1 MLKELKLEGSEIF
14 FVGHSAGSPIA
25 LRCYVEASS
34 KQLLP
39 ERAKLGGCYVVAP
52 AVLELGEDPD
62 AYNQSEEVRRGEE
75 RGAEAKLTAAP
86 VPAPSPLLLI
96 QDGSQIPLPLRLA
109 AFRTLLALPDAFS
122 VKVARR
128 LVDNRDVREALL
140 GQTHPRM
147 AEPDMEER
155 VQQLA
160 EKVGILAT
168 TF

>member
-1 MLKELKLEGSEIF
+1 M
-14 FVGHSAGSPIA
+14 
-25 LRCYVEASS
+25 
-34 KQLLP
+34 
-39 ERAKLGGCYVVAP
+39 
-52 AVLELGEDPD
+52 
-62 AYNQSEEVRRGEE
+62 
-75 RGAEAKLTAAP
+75 
-86 VPAPSPLLLI
+86 
-96 QDGSQIPLPLRLA
+96 PLRLA